1 MSTFKLSL
9 KNLFLLPIVFLS
21 FAVTSQEVE
30 EVVVTATKKAE
41 STQDLALSIEA
52 LTSESLDINQVYD
65 VSDLAE
71 VMPGLETAKG
81 IGSGS
86 AWTIRGMGSFGI
98 GAGVIASVVT
108 SVNGHSVND
117 SVLADTGFFDLERVE
132 VLKGPQG
139 TLFGRNA
146 ANGVINLVTARPTSE
161 LEGKVSL
168 QRGNFDRNTTK
179 IVVNMPV
186 SDSVRTRLAV
196 MSNTRGG
203 MVNNTVTGNDF
214 DDRDDMAVRLSV
226 DWDISDLTQVQFTY
240 SDQKSEDNR
249 FQEEVTFCAQ
259 DQFFGCDPYSRGGM
273 NVPLDTRGGF
283 AGAFGFLAHLYPNT
297 IQNGFA
303 SSTPSTDFTSIALNR
318 EPTHEQ
324 RQTVANLQINHDLND
339 DLLLTGKVSYETRD
353 FHQMTDQ
360 DLGYSTDLFLGA
372 GAGINLPPVS
382 GNLCFGGERQ
392 FCENVNSERIYDFS
406 DVNFN
411 GTQVEVNLV
420 SDYDAPL
427 NYTVGLYQI
436 TNNNDNVYLAQTAG
450 SQFMTS
456 FANHPYSQVVLGLTG
471 NDWSNKAGI
480 GFYQD
485 ALSWLATVP
494 NALSCLGGGPCD
506 LAGLQAYGVATA
518 NQAAYPDFVIPTE
531 LGGIINDQNVAS
543 SSQAIYGEV
552 YYDLSDDTKL
562 TVGAR
567 YQDDETTSWT
577 YNDTGAQAWMASG
590 GWLVDNRDTLPFVTK
605 DTKADDS
612 FSYKLAL
619 QHNLSDDVM
628 VYGSYTT
635 AIKAG
640 GINAGA
646 NPTSYDKEEAGVLDI
661 GLKSILLDGAMLLN
675 MNVFNAQNDGFL
687 VAAVVNTGT
696 QNKNVDAEFTGFEGN
711 MMVFLSETT
720 KFEMNWLFLE
730 HEVTSDTFL
739 IDYLNPAGA
748 PAMGPTLSFANGF
761 VTAQGFDATDTRPLG
776 SFLFKSAGFTCS
788 VQFSFATGCP
798 AGAVEGYAQ
807 NIKGNSMPGSPDASY
822 GMSLSQ
828 DMISS
833 KGVTTARLSYRYT
846 GEFDASIFNMER
858 LKIAERDTM
867 DLLIRYTPN
876 SDEWYA
882 GVYFKNL
889 RDKQHINALR
899 ESSNV
904 GGGALLGSFT
914 DPRTYGIEFGTS
926 F

>member
-52 LTSESLDINQVYD
+52 LTSESLDVNQVYD
-65 VSDLAE
+65 LSDLAE
-71 VMPGLETAKG
+71 VIPGLETAKG

-86 AWTIRGMGSFGI
+86 SFTIRGMGSFGI
-98 GAGVIASVVT
+98 GAGVISAVVT
-108 SVNGHSVND
+108 SVNGHSVNE
-117 SVLADTGFFDLERVE
+117 SVLGDTGFFDLERIE

-203 MVNNTVTGNDF
+203 MVNNIVTGNDF

-283 AGAFGFLAHLYPNT
+283 AGAFGFLAHLYPGT

-303 SSTPSTDFTSIALNR
+303 SSTPSTDFTSVALNR

-324 RQTVANLQINHDLND
+324 RQTVANLQINHELND

-372 GAGINLPPVS
+372 GAGIGLPPVS

-406 DVNFN
+406 DVNYN

-420 SDYDAPL
+420 SDYDTPL

-436 TNNNDNVYLAQTAG
+436 TNNNDNTYLAQTAG

-456 FANHPYSQVVLGLTG
+456 FANHPYSQVILGLTG

-485 ALSWLATVP
+485 ALSWLQTVP

-518 NQAAYPDFVIPTE
+518 KQAAYPDFVIPTE

-711 MMVFLSETT
+711 MMLFLSETT
-720 KFEMNWLFLE
+720 KFEMNWLFLD
-730 HEVTSDTFL
+730 HEVTSDTFFNRL
-739 IDYLNPAGA
+739 PEPSRSSRARSN
-748 PAMGPTLSFANGF
+748 TVF
-761 VTAQGFDATDTRPLG
+761 
-776 SFLFKSAGFTCS
+776 FKWLCYSAR
-788 VQFSFATGCP
+788 
-798 AGAVEGYAQ
+798 
-807 NIKGNSMPGSPDASY
+807 IWSY
-822 GMSLSQ
+822 
-828 DMISS
+828 
-833 KGVTTARLSYRYT
+833 
-846 GEFDASIFNMER
+846 
-858 LKIAERDTM
+858 
-867 DLLIRYTPN
+867 
-876 SDEWYA
+876 
-882 GVYFKNL
+882 
-889 RDKQHINALR
+889 
-899 ESSNV
+899 
-904 GGGALLGSFT
+904 
-914 DPRTYGIEFGTS
+914 
-926 F
+926 